1 MSTSK
6 SYIEFITDQ
15 FSFLPEFRVKKM
27 FGEYGIY
34 NGARFFGV
42 VCKEK
47 LFLKRTEWLIAEIGD
62 DGLRAYDGSKN
73 TVHIPENITEDRD
86 ELRELITKYLN
97 N

>member
-6 SYIEFITDQ
+6 SYIDFISDQ
-15 FSFLPEFRVKKM
+15 FSFLPDFRIKKM

-42 VCKEK
+42 VCDEK
-47 LFLKRTEWLIAEIGD
+47 LFLKNTKWLVEQIGD
-62 DGLRAYDGSKN
+62 DGLRAYEGSKN
-73 TVHIPENITEDRD
+73 TIHVLEEITEDR
-86 ELRELITKYLN
+86 EKLRDLVTKYLN